1 MRLDDIEIRHVHSG
15 NFYLDGGAMFG
26 VVPKPLWEKKSPPDS
41 RNRIRLAANSLLVRA
56 ANENILI
63 ETGNG
68 TKWTPKL
75 RDIYAIDEGDPLTQN
90 LATAGVSPSQVDL
103 VINTHLHFD
112 HAGGNTKLLDDH
124 AVPSFPNAQ
133 YIVQADE
140 FAHAAN
146 PTERDRASYFE
157 DNFLPI
163 RQSGQWK
170 LISGDTEILPGISVI
185 RIPGHNASIQA
196 VKLTGG
202 GKTVFFVAD
211 LFPTRHHLPLAW
223 IMAYDL
229 YPLQTLETKRKW
241 MRTIVE
247 DGWIV
252 VFGHDPDVPAATL
265 YERENKV
272 AFEPVDFNR

>member
-1 MRLDDIEIRHVHSG
+1 MRLGDIEIRHIHSG

-56 ANENILI
+56 GNENILI

-75 RDIYAIDEGDPLTQN
+75 RDIYAIDEGDALTQN
-90 LATAGVSPSQVDL
+90 LATAGVSPCQVDL

-112 HAGGNTKLLDDH
+112 HSGGNTKLLDDH

-133 YIVQADE
+133 YIVQTDE

-170 LISGDTEILPGISVI
+170 LISGDTEILPGISVV

-272 AFEPVDFNR
+272 AFEPVDLNR

>member
-1 MRLDDIEIRHVHSG
+1 MRLGDIEIRHIHSG

-56 ANENILI
+56 SNKNMLI

-75 RDIYAIDEGDPLTQN
+75 RDIYAIDEGDPLAQN
-90 LATAGVSPSQVDL
+90 LAAAGVSPSQVDL

-112 HAGGNTKLLDDH
+112 HAGGNTKLLDGY

-133 YIVQADE
+133 YIVQAEE
-140 FAHAAN
+140 FAHAGN

-157 DNFLPI
+157 DNFLPM

-170 LISGDTEILPGISVI
+170 LISGDTEILPGISVV
-185 RIPGHNASIQA
+185 RIPGHNRSIQA
-196 VKLTGG
+196 VQLTGG

-272 AFEPVDFNR
+272 AFEPVDLNR

>member
-1 MRLDDIEIRHVHSG
+1 MRLGDIEIRHIHSG

-56 ANENILI
+56 ANKNILI

-112 HAGGNTKLLDDH
+112 HAGGNTKLLDDR

-157 DNFLPI
+157 DNFLPM

-170 LISGDTEILPGISVI
+170 LISGDTEILPDISVV

-196 VKLTGG
+196 IKLTGG

-272 AFEPVDFNR
+272 AFEPVDLNR

>member
-1 MRLDDIEIRHVHSG
+1 MRLGDIEILHIHSG

-41 RNRIRLAANSLLVRA
+41 RNRIRLAANSLLVRTP
-56 ANENILI
+56 NKNILI

-75 RDIYAIDEGDPLTQN
+75 RDIYAIDEGDPLTRN
-90 LATAGVSPSQVDL
+90 LAAADVNPSQVDL

-157 DNFLPI
+157 DNFLPM

-170 LISGDTEILPGISVI
+170 LISGDTEILPGISVV
-185 RIPGHNASIQA
+185 RIPGHNTSIQA

-202 GKTVFFVAD
+202 GRTVFFVAD

-272 AFEPVDFNR
+272 AFEPVDLNR

>member
-1 MRLDDIEIRHVHSG
+1 MRLGDIEIRHIHSG

-56 ANENILI
+56 GNENILI

-112 HAGGNTKLLDDH
+112 HSGGNTKLLDDH

-170 LISGDTEILPGISVI
+170 LISGDTEILPGISVV

-241 MRTIVE
+241 MRNIVE

-272 AFEPVDFNR
+272 AFEPVDLNR

>member
-1 MRLDDIEIRHVHSG
+1 MRLGDIEILHIHSG

-41 RNRIRLAANSLLVRA
+41 RNRIRLAANSLLVRT
-56 ANENILI
+56 ANKNILI

-75 RDIYAIDEGDPLTQN
+75 RDIYAIDEGDALTRN
-90 LATAGVSPSQVDL
+90 LAAADVSPSQVDL
-103 VINTHLHFD
+103 IINTHLHFD

-133 YIVQADE
+133 YIVQAEE

-157 DNFLPI
+157 DNFLPMQ
-163 RQSGQWK
+163 QSGQWK
-170 LISGDTEILPGISVI
+170 LISGDTEILPGISVV

-202 GKTVFFVAD
+202 GRTVFFVAD

-272 AFEPVDFNR
+272 AFEPVDLNR

>member
-1 MRLDDIEIRHVHSG
+1 MRLGDIEIRHIHSG

-56 ANENILI
+56 GNENILI

-112 HAGGNTKLLDDH
+112 HSGGNTKLLDDH

-170 LISGDTEILPGISVI
+170 LISGDTEILPGISVV

-265 YERENKV
+265 HEWEDRI
-272 AFEPVDFNR
+272 AFEPVDLNR

>member
-1 MRLDDIEIRHVHSG
+1 MRLGDIEIRHIHSG

-56 ANENILI
+56 ANKNILI

-75 RDIYAIDEGDPLTQN
+75 RDIYAIDEGDPLAQN

-133 YIVQADE
+133 YLVQADE

-157 DNFLPI
+157 DNFLPM

-170 LISGDTEILPGISVI
+170 LISGDTEILPDISVV

-196 VKLTGG
+196 IKLTGG

-272 AFEPVDFNR
+272 ACEPVDLNR

>member
-1 MRLDDIEIRHVHSG
+1 MRLGDIEIRHIHSG

-56 ANENILI
+56 SNKNMLI

-90 LATAGVSPSQVDL
+90 LATAGVSPSDVDL

-157 DNFLPI
+157 DNFLPM

-170 LISGDTEILPGISVI
+170 LISGDTEILPGISVV

-196 VKLTGG
+196 VKLTDGG
-202 GKTVFFVAD
+202 RTVFFVAD

-272 AFEPVDFNR
+272 AFEPVDLNR